1 MTRTLRPIILALV
14 LLAVCIPLASAWT
27 VESYTINPSGP
38 LPQNAPVTISFSVDF
53 PADASEMTF
62 PAGSDLILTTGLS
75 KPAWTYT
82 ITTGDGGSS
91 TTPAVYNQTLDL
103 NSLLLSYKGHGSEV
117 MSVTLAGTAPVAAVP
132 ANITVL
138 DVHEVDKDGNCCHRF
153 CIHPGCGYLGCCLD
167 NRHTPADNRTA
178 EDRAADRV
186 MGPDRRDVQEPVRD
200 FVLIFF

>member
-14 LLAVCIPLASAWT
+14 LLAACIPLASAWT
-27 VESYTINPSGP
+27 VESFTMNPTGP
-38 LPQNAPVTISFSVDF
+38 LPQNAPVTVSFTVDF

-62 PAGSDLILTTGLS
+62 PAGSDLILTTGLL

-117 MSVTLAGTAPVAAVP
+117 MSVTLAGTAPAAAVP

-138 DVHEVDKDGNCCHRF
+138 DVHEVDKTGTVVTGSAFTR
-153 CIHPGCGYLGCCLD
+153 
-167 NRHTPADNRTA
+167 A
-178 EDRAADRV
+178 EDISDAV
-186 MGPDRRDVQEPVRD
+186 WTTSTSLPTTEPPKAEQQTGLWDQIVGM
-200 FVLIFF
+200 FKSLFGITS

>member
-1 MTRTLRPIILALV
+1 MTRILRPIILTLV
-14 LLAVCIPLASAWT
+14 LLAACIPLASAWT

-38 LPQNAPVTISFSVDF
+38 LPQNTPVTVSFTVDF

-75 KPAWTYT
+75 KPAWSYT

-103 NSLLLSYKGHGSEV
+103 SSVLLSYKDPGSEV
-117 MSVTLAGTAPVAAVP
+117 MSVTLAGTAPAAAVP

-138 DVHEVDKDGNCCHRF
+138 DVHEIDKTGTVVT
-153 CIHPGCGYLGCCLD
+153 GTGV
-167 NRHTPADNRTA
+167 TRTA
-178 EDRAADRV
+178 DISDAVWTTATPLPTTEQPKAEQQTGLWDQIV
-186 MGPDRRDVQEPVRD
+186 GMFKSLFG
-200 FVLIFF
+200 ISS

>member
-1 MTRTLRPIILALV
+1 
-14 LLAVCIPLASAWT
+14 

-38 LPQNAPVTISFSVDF
+38 LPQNAPVTVSFTVDF
-53 PADASEMTF
+53 PADDSEATF

-103 NSLLLSYKGHGSEV
+103 SSLLLSYKGHGSEV
-117 MSVTLAGTAPVAAVP
+117 MSVTLAGTAPAAAMP

-138 DVHEVDKDGNCCHRF
+138 DVHEVDKTGTVVTGSAF
-153 CIHPGCGYLGCCLD
+153 
-167 NRHTPADNRTA
+167 TRTA
-178 EDRAADRV
+178 DISDAVWTTATPLPTTEQPKTGQQTGLWDQIV
-186 MGPDRRDVQEPVRD
+186 GMFKSLFG
-200 FVLIFF
+200 ITS